1 MDPRRRRL
9 ALQLA
14 ALSVAAVG
22 MMLLGQANADPQGSG
37 EITVA
42 SWSP

>member
-1 MDPRRRRL
+1 MDPRRRKM

-22 MMLLGQANADPQGSG
+22 MMLLGQAASSQSPREQMV
-37 EITVA
+37 VA
-42 SWSP
+42 GWSP

>member
-22 MMLLGQANADPQGSG
+22 MMLLGQASADSQGSG
-37 EITVA
+37 EMAVA
-42 SWSP
+42 GWSP

>member
-1 MDPRRRRL
+1 MDPRRRKM

-22 MMLLGQANADPQGSG
+22 MMLLGQAASGQSPQ
-37 EITVA
+37 EQLVVA
-42 SWSP
+42 GWSP